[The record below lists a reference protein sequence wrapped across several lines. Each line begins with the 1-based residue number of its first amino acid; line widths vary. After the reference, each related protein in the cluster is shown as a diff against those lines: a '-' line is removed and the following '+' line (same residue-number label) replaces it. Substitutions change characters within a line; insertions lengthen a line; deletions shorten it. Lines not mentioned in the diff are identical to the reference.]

1 MAKRDGRDPLLP
13 AEPPATALR
22 AGPAPGSAI
31 KLVRGDRL
39 LDALRAAVG
48 AERVETH
55 PDELAPFQR
64 DFLQP
69 SRGVPP
75 AVPSGERPL
84 AVVRPQ
90 STEQV
95 AAVVR
100 ALGELHVPLVEF
112 GGGTGLMGGVR
123 VVQPGVVLDTRS
135 LDRIIAISAE
145 DRTAQVQAGVVL
157 ADLAQALAPH
167 GLIVGHDP
175 WTFPIATAGGT
186 LSTNGLGYLGNRYGS
201 MGDQVL
207 GVTAVLGD
215 GTVVT
220 TRPTQRS
227 STGPRL
233 KALFAGAEG
242 TLGVITEVVL
252 RVFTKPEAEKLLGYR
267 FAGFDEG
274 YRAIQALFA
283 AGFAPAVIDFGQTYS
298 GDRGGL
304 DLVTP
309 AGEPGILFAGFH
321 GLAEEVAAVSR
332 RAKALFEQHGGERLP
347 AERVRRF
354 WQDRHVI
361 AEEIRRRQRQGAS
374 RQPDWLPA
382 NVLFDFIHVSLPPS
396 QVLAFKAQAERLFHR
411 RGVSVGEWGLWNSPE
426 LFSVT
431 LFRRMRGDG
440 DREVLAEAIDAALRL
455 AQDLGGSME
464 YCHGAGLR
472 LAALMPREHG
482 TGMELLRRIKHAAD
496 PLGLLNPGKLGL

>member
-1 MAKRDGRDPLLP
+1 M
-13 AEPPATALR
+13 
-22 AGPAPGSAI
+22 
-31 KLVRGDRL
+31 
-39 LDALRAAVG
+39 ALRAAVG
-48 AERVETH
+48 EERMETR
-55 PDELAPFQR
+55 PGKLLQFRQ
-64 DFLQP
+64 DFLQG
-69 SRGVPP
+69 SRGVPVS
-75 AVPSGERPL
+75 VPQGEPPL
-84 AVVRPQ
+84 AVVRPE

-95 AAVVR
+95 AAIVR
-100 ALGELHVPLVEF
+100 ALGEHGVPLVEY

-135 LDRIIAISAE
+135 LNQIIALSAE
-145 DRTAQVQAGVVL
+145 DRTAHVQAGVVL
-157 ADLAQALAPH
+157 ADLAEALASL

-175 WTFPIATAGGT
+175 WTFPIATVGGT
-186 LSTNGLGYLGNRYGS
+186 LSTNGLGYTGNRYGS

-207 GVTAVLGD
+207 GLTAVLGD
-215 GTVVT
+215 GTVIT
-220 TRPTQRS
+220 TRPALRS

-233 KALFAGAEG
+233 RALFAGAEG

-252 RVFTKPEAEKLLGYR
+252 RVFPRPEAEALLGYR

-274 YRAIQALFA
+274 YRAIEALFA
-283 AGFAPAVIDFGQTYS
+283 AGFAPAVIDFGQTFS
-298 GDRGGL
+298 GDRGGAA
-304 DLVTP
+304 LVTP

-321 GLAEEVAAVSR
+321 GLKQEVAAVAR
-332 RAKALFEQHGGERLP
+332 RARALLEQHGGKRMP
-347 AERVRRF
+347 AARVRRF

-374 RQPDWLPA
+374 RQPDWLPPG
-382 NVLFDFIHVSLPPS
+382 VLFDFIHVNLPPS
-396 QVLAFKAQAERLFHR
+396 RVLAFKAQAEPLFHA

-431 LFRRMRGDG
+431 LFRRVRGAG
-440 DREVLAEAIDAALRL
+440 DREALAEAIDAALRL
-455 AQDLGGSME
+455 VQDLGGSME

-482 TGMELLRRIKHAAD
+482 AGMELFRRLKRAAD